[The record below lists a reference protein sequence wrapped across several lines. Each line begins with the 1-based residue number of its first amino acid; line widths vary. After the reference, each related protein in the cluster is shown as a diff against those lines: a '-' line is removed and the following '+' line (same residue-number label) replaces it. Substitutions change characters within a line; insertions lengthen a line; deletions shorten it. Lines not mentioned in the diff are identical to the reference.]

1 MEYLK
6 GKNLDKLVLLG
17 ELTAGARV
25 AWGDGVL
32 GDLVSGIL
40 ANNHI
45 VNDGHFIY
53 QVLLSKFVLIEWI
66 ILSYG

>member
-1 MEYLK
+1 MK